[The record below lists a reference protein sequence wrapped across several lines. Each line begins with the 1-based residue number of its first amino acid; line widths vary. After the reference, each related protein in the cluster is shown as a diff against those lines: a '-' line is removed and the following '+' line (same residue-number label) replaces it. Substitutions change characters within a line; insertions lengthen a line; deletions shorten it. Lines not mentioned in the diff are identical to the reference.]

1 MPAESKK
8 LDTKYPEP
16 FGGKSGGW
24 VLLQLIVK
32 NVSSD
37 MEKLPHNQQYT
48 SKFFAKFFHY
58 PIRYFLNTCEQQKDN
73 PIYHTKTFM
82 SSTLQVKVAGVHDM
96 GSVVYIQKSQQSEYR
111 TARG

>member
-1 MPAESKK
+1 MFQA
-8 LDTKYPEP
+8 T
-16 FGGKSGGW
+16 W
-24 VLLQLIVK
+24 K
-32 NVSSD
+32 NY
-37 MEKLPHNQQYT
+37 HTT

-111 TARG
+111 TAMG